1 VDGHA
6 AARARPIA
14 LFGLFAAVTL
24 AAEVAVVGSRQ
35 FPLHPRLLTTGVVFD
50 LVVTVPAAWW
60 FLMVRP
66 GVASKRSLVRIA
78 CLGIAVS
85 ALLFG
90 RSMRALVLPLEALL
104 LVWAF
109 RAARAALQ
117 TGGDGLER
125 IRAACTGV
133 FGDNAISRAVAT
145 ELSVFYSALAPR
157 RREHGF
163 THGRKAGWSA
173 VAFVLGLVTVAEAIP
188 VELFLCRFGNAPAAI
203 AAAIPLYALLWFLGD
218 ARALRNRVTRIDGGT
233 LRLRLGLRWTA
244 DIPLRLI
251 ESVETGRAPLGS
263 LQLKV
268 LGSTNLVLRL
278 RQPIEVTGLF
288 GITRR
293 SSTLAVQLDDPEGL
307 AAALRPLPSTG
318 R

>member
-1 VDGHA
+1 M
-6 AARARPIA
+6 
-14 LFGLFAAVTL
+14 FGLFAAVAL
-24 AAEVAVVGSRQ
+24 AAEVVVIGSRQ
-35 FPLHPRLLTTGVVFD
+35 FPLHPRLLTTAVVFD
-50 LVVTVPAAWW
+50 LVIAVPAAWW
-60 FLMVRP
+60 LLMVRP
-66 GVASKRSLVRIA
+66 GAASKRSLVRIA

-90 RSMRALVLPLEALL
+90 RSMRVLAIPLEALL

-125 IRAACTGV
+125 IRAGCTGV
-133 FGDNAISRAVAT
+133 IGENAVSRAVAT
-145 ELSVFYSALAPR
+145 ELSVFYSALAPH
-157 RREHGF
+157 RREDGF
-163 THGRKAGWSA
+163 THGQKAGWSA

-188 VELFLCRFGNAPAAI
+188 IELFLRRFGNAPVAI
-203 AAAIPLYALLWFLGD
+203 AAAIHLYALLWFLGD
-218 ARALRNRVTRIDGGT
+218 ARALRNRVTRIDGNT
-233 LRLRLGLRWTA
+233 LRLRLGLRWAA

-251 ESVETGRAPLGS
+251 ESVETGPSPVGS
-263 LQLKV
+263 LRLKV
-268 LGSTNLVLRL
+268 LGTTNLVLRL
-278 RQPIEVTGLF
+278 RQPIEVSGLF

-307 AAALRPLPSTG
+307 AAALRPLLSTI

>member
-1 VDGHA
+1 VD
-6 AARARPIA
+6 ARAVAKARPIA

-24 AAEVAVVGSRQ
+24 VAEAAVISSRQ
-35 FPLHPRLLTTGVVFD
+35 FPLHPRLLTAAVVFD
-50 LVVTVPAAWW
+50 LVITVPAAWW
-60 FLMVRP
+60 LLMVRP
-66 GVASKRSLVRIA
+66 GAASKRSLVRMAVI
-78 CLGIAVS
+78 GIAVS

-90 RSMRALVLPLEALL
+90 PSMRALAIPLEALL

-133 FGDNAISRAVAT
+133 FGDNAIARAVAAD
-145 ELSVFYSALAPR
+145 LSVLYFALAPH
-157 RREHGF
+157 RREQGF
-163 THGRKAGWSA
+163 THGQKAGWSA
-173 VAFVLGLVTVAEAIP
+173 VAFVLGLVTLAEAIP
-188 VELFLCRFGNAPAAI
+188 LELLLRRFGVAPAAI
-203 AAAIPLYALLWFLGD
+203 AAAIHLYALLWFLGD
-218 ARALRNRVTRIDGGT
+218 ARALRNRATRIDGGT
-233 LRLRLGLRWTA
+233 LRLRLGLRWAA

-251 ESVETGRAPLGS
+251 ESVETGPAPLGS
-263 LQLKV
+263 LQLRV

-278 RQPIEVTGLF
+278 RQPIEVSGLF

-293 SSTLAVQLDDPEGL
+293 SSTLAIQLDDPAGL
-307 AAALRPLPSTG
+307 AAALRPLLSTI